1 MTLTFQNVTC
11 SKFHK
16 SSKLVKYC
24 TIYVVYIYKT
34 SLHFLK
40 KKICL
45 DEFKLF
51 TNSCNFVYIGSVID
65 RPPPPV
71 PGTDVSKKCLR
82 FLKMILNVLRELC
95 PITACLSGSLVP
107 GVWHF
112 SAILVPECEQNRS
125 RRGSEGFWKGLFTSF
140 NQIKKHL

>member
-1 MTLTFQNVTC
+1 MTLTFRNVTC

-24 TIYVVYIYKT
+24 TIYVVYIYTKRHYI
-34 SLHFLK
+34 SS

-140 NQIKKHL
+140 NQIKKYF

>member
-1 MTLTFQNVTC
+1 MHDLCCIYIQNVIT
-11 SKFHK
+11 FPQ
-16 SSKLVKYC
+16 
-24 TIYVVYIYKT
+24 
-34 SLHFLK
+34 

-140 NQIKKHL
+140 KLKNIFNSCVNWYDNVYFIHKKLSIFIL